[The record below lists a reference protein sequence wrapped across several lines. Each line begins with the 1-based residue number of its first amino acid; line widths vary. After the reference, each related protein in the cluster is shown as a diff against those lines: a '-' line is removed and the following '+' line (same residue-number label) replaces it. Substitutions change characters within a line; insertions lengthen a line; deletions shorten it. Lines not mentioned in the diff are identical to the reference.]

1 MMASQNTR
9 MRQAMQKGIRGLDR
23 RTDDIRAL
31 FGHVDQVAT
40 RPRRKFNSI
49 YDALLKDKR

>member
-40 RPRRKFNSI
+40 
-49 YDALLKDKR
+49 